1 MLWGFSC
8 KVFQEF
14 RHYSTLYCYIRHL
27 LGLYTFRDIRD
38 FTIFT
43 IIYCVMEFVPIVI
56 DITVISDTFYFL
68 LMTVILMFEFKSIE
82 GYEKRM

>member
-1 MLWGFSC
+1 MLWGISC

-14 RHYSTLYCYIRHL
+14 RHYSTVYCYIRHL
-27 LGLYTFRDIRD
+27 LGFYRFRVMRD

-43 IIYCVMEFVPIVI
+43 IVYCVLEFVPIVI
-56 DITVISDTFYFL
+56 DITVISDTFYFP
-68 LMTVILMFEFKSIE
+68 LMTFILMFEFKLIE